1 MARRVPYKLSNG
13 DRVPSVTTII
23 NRFKDSGGLIYWANK
38 QGLDGL
44 TLDEART
51 PAAVAGTLA
60 HSLVEAHVNSWE
72 EPELQAPSDVIAKAR
87 NAFENFLRWA
97 EQSRLDFVH
106 TEHSLVSER
115 HRFGG
120 RFDAVAKQVDGRYIM
135 VDFKTGSLYLDHLLQ
150 VAAYRMLWNETYPEY
165 ELADA
170 AHLLSFKRETA
181 DFSHS
186 YFGGL
191 GDETDAFLRMRSL
204 YDCVKKI
211 EKRVK

>member
-1 MARRVPYKLSNG
+1 MVRRAPYKLANG
-13 DRVPSVTTII
+13 DRVPSVTTILG
-23 NRFKDSGGLIYWANK
+23 RFKECGGLIYWANK
-38 QGLDGL
+38 QGLEGL

-60 HSLVEAHVNSWE
+60 HSLVEAYVNGWE
-72 EPELQAPSDVIAKAR
+72 EPELQAPTDVVEKAR
-87 NAFENFLRWA
+87 NAFSNFLRWA
-97 EQSRLDFVH
+97 EQSRLQFVH
-106 TEHSLVSER
+106 TEHALVSEL

-120 RFDAVAKQVDGRYIM
+120 RFDAVAEQPGGLFVM
-135 VDFKTGSLYLDHLLQ
+135 VDFKTGSLYLEHLLQ
-150 VAAYRMLWNETYPEY
+150 VAAYRILWNESYPEY

-191 GDETDAFLRMRSL
+191 DDETDAFLRMRGL

-211 EKRVK
+211 EKRLK